1 MRNALRLGV
10 PVGMLK
16 AGYGRCSGGFSLS
29 RGLAFG
35 AAALIALPA
44 AVNAAE
50 IYSAGPGGYKDVAAP
65 YTNWTGAYIG
75 AEGGFGWGTTSSN
88 VFTTFPA
95 SFEGHASEHNEG
107 GLGGF
112 VLGYNWMATPS
123 WLVGIEAD
131 ATAGGVDANSTA
143 CVNPSGVCA
152 QTVSSIIAL
161 ATIRGRA
168 GFVWD
173 NVLIYGTGGVAF
185 VESNV
190 TRNNLTVGV
199 SGQSDDGAVGWAAG
213 GGIEYAIRPNL
224 SFKVEYL
231 LVEYSVSHDFTSSL
245 NEHTSN
251 ETQIDIVRA
260 GIAYHYN
267 PAPAPLK

>member
-1 MRNALRLGV
+1 MIRRVILASAAVIALH
-10 PVGMLK
+10 
-16 AGYGRCSGGFSLS
+16 
-29 RGLAFG
+29 
-35 AAALIALPA
+35 AAAS
-44 AVNAAE
+44 AAE
-50 IYSAGPGGYKDVAAP
+50 IYPAGPGSYKDVAAP

-75 AEGGFGWGTTSSN
+75 AEGGYGWGTTSSN
-88 VFTTFPA
+88 VFTTSPSA
-95 SFEGHASEHNEG
+95 FEGHTSENNEG

-112 VLGYNWMATPS
+112 VLGYNWMATPN
-123 WLVGIEAD
+123 WLVGVEAD

-152 QTVSSIIAL
+152 QTTSSIIAL

-190 TRNNLTVGV
+190 TRNNITAGA

-224 SFKVEYL
+224 TFKIEYL
-231 LVEYSVSHDFTSSL
+231 FVDYNVSHDFTPTGL
-245 NEHTSN
+245 DERTNN

-260 GIAYHYN
+260 GIAYHVN
-267 PAPAPLK
+267 LAPTPLK